1 MLITGNGNFNAFAG
15 NFGPPLYGGG
25 GGGGGSFF
33 MGGAGS
39 GDGGSNGLPG
49 QSPFGFPGFNPF
61 IPQYGQQYPYMPF
74 PAFAPQ
80 FDFNAF
86 LSQYFQAMQN
96 FQAQAQAQ
104 AQQAAN
110 R

>member
-1 MLITGNGNFNAFAG
+1 M
-15 NFGPPLYGGG
+15 YGGG
-25 GGGGGSFF
+25 GGQSNFR
-33 MGGAGS
+33 GGAAGV
-39 GDGGSNGLPG
+39 GFGPNGQLE
-49 QSPFGFPGFNPF
+49 QTPFGFPGFNPF

-80 FDFNAF
+80 FDFNSF
-86 LSQYFQAMQN
+86 LNQYFQAMQN
-96 FQAQAQAQ
+96 FQAQAQAH